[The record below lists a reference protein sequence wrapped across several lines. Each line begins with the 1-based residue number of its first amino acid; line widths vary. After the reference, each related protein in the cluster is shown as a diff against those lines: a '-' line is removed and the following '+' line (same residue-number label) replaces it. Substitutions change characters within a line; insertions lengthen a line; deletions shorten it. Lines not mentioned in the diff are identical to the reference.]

1 MREKRRAMYD
11 ATDKRRASRNKYAQ
25 SDKRRACR
33 NKYAQSDKCRLSRN
47 KYAQSDERR
56 LSRNKHAETEKRRVS
71 RNKHEETEKRRVSR
85 HNHEKTEKRRV
96 SRHNHAQT
104 EKRRISSRNYEKKHN
119 CRHSAK
125 ARSNEAHISNAYHA
139 NRHLFAK
146 YAAASFAS
154 KAAGH
159 VNITKDQLLNP
170 KSNNALKPL
179 TDEEIVN
186 LKERWDAHMK
196 AGANRDV
203 CATCGIIGLFKKTE
217 FNLVEDHCMQAFK
230 VIGF

>member
-1 MREKRRAMYD
+1 MQLTSAARPGTSTRKVISVARRGTSTRKVKSA
-11 ATDKRRASRNKYAQ
+11 
-25 SDKRRACR
+25 ACR
-33 NKYAQSDKCRLSRN
+33 GTSTRKPKSAACPGTITRKLKSAVYPR
-47 KYAQSDERR
+47 E
-56 LSRNKHAETEKRRVS
+56 
-71 RNKHEETEKRRVSR
+71 
-85 HNHEKTEKRRV
+85 
-96 SRHNHAQT
+96 
-104 EKRRISSRNYEKKHN
+104 IMKKNN

-203 CATCGIIGLFKKTE
+203 CATCGIIGLSKKTE

>member
-1 MREKRRAMYD
+1 MCCKYCGQNDHSRITSKKCLLYEKYRCLDDKGRLKMREKSRTMYD

-25 SDKRRACR
+25 SDKRRA
-33 NKYAQSDKCRLSRN
+33 SRN
-47 KYAQSDERR
+47 KYAQ
-56 LSRNKHAETEKRRVS
+56 TEKRRVS

-85 HNHEKTEKRRV
+85 HNH
-96 SRHNHAQT
+96 AQT
-104 EKRRISSRNYEKKHN
+104 EKRRISSGNYGKKNN

-139 NRHLFAK
+139 NRHLFTK

-203 CATCGIIGLFKKTE
+203 CATCGIIGLSKKTE
-217 FNLVEDHCMQAFK
+217 FNLLEDHCMQAFK
-230 VIGF
+230 VVGF

>member
-1 MREKRRAMYD
+1 MKPKSAARRGTSTRKPKSAARRGTSTRKLKSAAFPREIM
-11 ATDKRRASRNKYAQ
+11 
-25 SDKRRACR
+25 
-33 NKYAQSDKCRLSRN
+33 
-47 KYAQSDERR
+47 
-56 LSRNKHAETEKRRVS
+56 
-71 RNKHEETEKRRVSR
+71 
-85 HNHEKTEKRRV
+85 
-96 SRHNHAQT
+96 
-104 EKRRISSRNYEKKHN
+104 KKKNN

-196 AGANRDV
+196 AGANRNV